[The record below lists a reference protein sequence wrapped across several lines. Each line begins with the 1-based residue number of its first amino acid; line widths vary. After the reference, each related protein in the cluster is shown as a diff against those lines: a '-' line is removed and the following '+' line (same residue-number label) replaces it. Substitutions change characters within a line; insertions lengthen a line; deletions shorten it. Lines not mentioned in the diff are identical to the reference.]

1 MQGCR
6 RMKHFKSLKPGMSLI
21 EVVAAIA
28 VLAIFGSSLFMM
40 QQYLFDR
47 LIISQRKVIANLR
60 MQTELIAY
68 QTNILKEFFEQGGS
82 VEKSWQE
89 QIKEFTQPEMTVKIT
104 TKSDLAAAN
113 ANQKESPFKNFKH
126 VHLLCVQASAEA
138 LGKTSGDAAVDVA
151 NELGRSYLFVYI
163 PEVAKK

>member
-21 EVVAAIA
+21 EVIAAIA
-28 VLAIFGSSLFMM
+28 VLAVFGSSLFMM

-60 MQTELIAY
+60 MHTELITY

-82 VEKSWQE
+82 VEKSLQE
-89 QIKEFTQPEMTVKIT
+89 QTKEFTQPDMTVKIT
-104 TKSDLAAAN
+104 MKSDLAAVAD
-113 ANQKESPFKNFKH
+113 QKESPFKNFKN
-126 VHLLCVQASAEA
+126 VHLVCVSASADA
-138 LGKTSGDAAVDVA
+138 PGKTSGDAAADVV
-151 NELGRSYLFVYI
+151 NELARNYLFVYI

>member
-1 MQGCR
+1 
-6 RMKHFKSLKPGMSLI
+6 MKHFKSLKPGMSLI

-68 QTNILKEFFEQGGS
+68 QTNILKEFFEQGSS
-82 VEKSWQE
+82 VEKSLQE
-89 QIKEFTQPEMTVKIT
+89 QTKEFTKPDMTIKIT
-104 TKSDLAAAN
+104 TKTDLAAA
-113 ANQKESPFKNFKH
+113 ADQKESPFKNFKN
-126 VHLLCVQASAEA
+126 VHLICVSAGATGTASANKDSQVEQ
-138 LGKTSGDAAVDVA
+138 GQQ
-151 NELGRSYLFVYI
+151 EYGRNYLFVYI

>member
-89 QIKEFTQPEMTVKIT
+89 QIKEFTQP
-104 TKSDLAAAN
+104 
-113 ANQKESPFKNFKH
+113 
-126 VHLLCVQASAEA
+126 
-138 LGKTSGDAAVDVA
+138 
-151 NELGRSYLFVYI
+151 
-163 PEVAKK
+163 